1 MSANNLNDPK
11 NIAGLS
17 NLIADDDLES
27 TMDLAE
33 LEREIAR
40 GAIVDVNEE
49 VNVADEYKKE
59 MDRMSRNF
67 DISHQPPEFSL
78 PQTMNSEYSHNYSN
92 NHQSPDMS
100 AINPSPPRSPFLEPI
115 LSRDA
120 YNSPKYSATNENL
133 HSNNVNSHNMINDSQ
148 LNYMT
153 QEETK
158 QNKINQVLRDIDDN
172 ELEFSIEKEK
182 EEDDKSSLLEQI
194 DMLKITLE
202 DDGVDISGVPILNKQ
217 STMKDVQSV
226 YKILRLKNDRN
237 RYCSFAEELILA
249 GAYGLEYIFNGKKVW
264 FGRTP
269 DLTDWSS
276 TIKVKLRRMRY
287 ETSTFVQEIMQEYNM
302 SAGMRLAL
310 ELIPSM
316 FLYSRN
322 RRLAQDDNL
331 VSDDEYRHAIGKLN
345 SM

>member
-1 MSANNLNDPK
+1 MSANNLHDPK

-17 NLIADDDLES
+17 NLIEDDDLES

-33 LEREIAR
+33 LEREIAK
-40 GAIVDVNEE
+40 GATVDVNFDK
-49 VNVADEYKKE
+49 VVDVAGEYKKE
-59 MDRMSRNF
+59 MERLSRNF
-67 DISHQPPEFSL
+67 DMSSPEEISYDNNY
-78 PQTMNSEYSHNYSN
+78 QTSPVASII
-92 NHQSPDMS
+92 NHSPYMS
-100 AINPSPPRSPFLEPI
+100 PISPILEPI

-120 YNSPKYSATNENL
+120 FNSPNCESTQ
-133 HSNNVNSHNMINDSQ
+133 VPTSHPVIQDSQ
-148 LNYMT
+148 LNFMT

-158 QNKINQVLRDIDDN
+158 QKKINQVLRGIDDN

-182 EEDDKSSLLEQI
+182 EDDDKASLLEQI
-194 DMLKITLE
+194 DMLKITLD

-217 STMKDVQSV
+217 STIKDVQNV

-249 GAYGLEYIFNGKKVW
+249 GVYGLEYVFDGTKVW

-287 ETSTFVQEIMQEYNM
+287 ETSTFVQEVMQEYNM

-310 ELIPSM
+310 ELRPSM
-316 FLYSRN
+316 ILYSRN
-322 RRLAQDDNL
+322 RRLAKDDNL

-345 SM
+345 ST

>member
-1 MSANNLNDPK
+1 MNSHNLNDPK
-11 NIAGLS
+11 NIAGLA
-17 NLIADDDLES
+17 NLIADDDLDS

-40 GAIVDVNEE
+40 GAIIETNEVD
-49 VNVADEYKKE
+49 VADEYRKE
-59 MDRMSRNF
+59 MERLSRNF
-67 DISHQPPEFSL
+67 DISQPVESPPEQSYEAADFADAHKI
-78 PQTMNSEYSHNYSN
+78 QTSS
-92 NHQSPDMS
+92 QSYTP
-100 AINPSPPRSPFLEPI
+100 PSPVLEPI
-115 LSRDA
+115 LSHDA
-120 YNSPKYSATNENL
+120 YNSPKQAPQVWSARDD
-133 HSNNVNSHNMINDSQ
+133 IRDSQ

-153 QEETK
+153 AEETK
-158 QNKINQVLRDIDDN
+158 QNKINQVLRDIDDK

-182 EEDDKSSLLEQI
+182 EADDKSSMLEQI

-202 DDGVDISGVPILNKQ
+202 DDGVDVSGVPSINKQ
-217 STMKDVQSV
+217 SSMKDVRDV

-237 RYCSFAEELILA
+237 RYCSFAEEIILA
-249 GAYGLEYIFNGKKVW
+249 GAYGLEYMFDGKKVW

-287 ETSTFVQEIMQEYNM
+287 ETSTFVQEVMQEYNM

-322 RRLAQDDNL
+322 RRLAQNDNL
-331 VSDDEYRHAIGKLN
+331 VSDDEYRTAIGKLN
-345 SM
+345 AM